1 MEFRKIVR
9 YLFVANKNLLTCL
22 LASLSACLL
31 ACLRACLLACQ
42 FSVFSLQPPENPPP
56 HNLCLIF
63 YWFFYH
69 ILTIRPYISST
80 TTSSGYTKTNVHVK
94 ILKFT
99 IILYTDIIIPNMIQ
113 TGWPSKMDNTGN
125 NNSIFNKKNC
135 PECSKIWYGIFQ
147 HPNCSYNH
155 PTISTI
161 NPFLYTS
168 TILPIVYFSHDLPV
182 LHSYFFIKLS

>member
-1 MEFRKIVR
+1 MEFRKIVL

-31 ACLRACLLACQ
+31 ACLLACQ

-56 HNLCLIF
+56 HNLRLIF

-125 NNSIFNKKNC
+125 NNSIFNKKTVQNAL
-135 PECSKIWYGIFQ
+135 KYGMVFFNTPVVHTTTLQSLPSI
-147 HPNCSYNH
+147 PS
-155 PTISTI
+155 STLQ
-161 NPFLYTS
+161 PFCQ
-168 TILPIVYFSHDLPV
+168 
-182 LHSYFFIKLS
+182 